1 MTHKRIIVLA
11 LIVIASVLIA
21 GCGSSEP
28 CSVQAEDYLK
38 RANANDNAILSIF
51 ESYSGYNEREI
62 VTDLE
67 KRIDSVKD
75 WKTPGCARKAR
86 NLRIDY
92 LEKMIEVVEEYGRG
106 NDYDA
111 QILFEE
117 ATELQIELEL
127 TEISLM
133 LDE

>member
-1 MTHKRIIVLA
+1 
-11 LIVIASVLIA
+11 
-21 GCGSSEP
+21 
-28 CSVQAEDYLK
+28 
-38 RANANDNAILSIF
+38 
-51 ESYSGYNEREI
+51 
-62 VTDLE
+62 
-67 KRIDSVKD
+67 
-75 WKTPGCARKAR
+75 
-86 NLRIDY
+86 
-92 LEKMIEVVEEYGRG
+92 MIEVVEEYGRG